1 MKFLEKVGLVL
12 FSNIVLILSIV
23 FIFLMFNW
31 IDFSIITKIH
41 EWFNGLSNIPFYV
54 SIIVAVLLIL
64 LAIKCI
70 FFSGNDSKDSKKD
83 GISVEGPNGRLII
96 TKETLENIV
105 SSVVKGFEGARET
118 STRIAIDS
126 ENGVFIFI
134 TLNVLPDVVIKELIN
149 NIQEKVKASI
159 KKASDL
165 DVKEVNVKVKSIYDK
180 VEKTEKTDKKIE
192 E

>member
-12 FSNIVLILSIV
+12 FSNIVLIISIV

-31 IDFSIITKIH
+31 LDISVIVRTHQFLGDLNAPAFY
-41 EWFNGLSNIPFYV
+41 GLIF
-54 SIIVAVLLIL
+54 VALLLIL
-64 LAIKCI
+64 LAIKCV
-70 FFSGNDSKDSKKD
+70 FFSGDESESSKKD
-83 GISVEGPNGRLII
+83 AISVDGPNGRLII

-105 SSVVKGFEGARET
+105 SSIVKGFDGARET
-118 STRIAIDS
+118 VTKIAIDA

-149 NIQEKVKASI
+149 NIQEKVKEAI
-159 KKASDL
+159 KRSSDL
-165 DVKEVNVKVKSIYDK
+165 DVKEVNVKVKSIYEK
-180 VEKTEKTDKKIE
+180 VEKKVIE